1 VIVVVV
7 FVAFS
12 FGSCVEVTHITRHKK
27 TPKRR
32 VAFTIILSI
41 FWSVCENV
49 FITGNLY
56 CYGGGR

>member
-1 VIVVVV
+1 VIVVEVVV

-41 FWSVCENV
+41 FGQFVKM
-49 FITGNLY
+49 FL
-56 CYGGGR
+56 